1 MTLDRFIRAYEAA
14 TPRSKELH
22 ARAVRVMPGG
32 NSRTTTFFD
41 PYPFY
46 AVRGEGARI
55 WDADGVERLDF
66 NGNYTSLILG
76 HAPPEVV
83 KAIQEAAALGVS
95 FPAPTEH
102 EIRLAEILTR
112 RLPSME
118 TVRFA
123 NSGTEATMNA
133 VRAARAFT
141 GRQKIAK
148 FEGAYHGTHDWVM
161 VSVTPDL
168 SLAGSRKRPKPV
180 AWSSGVPPAVLK
192 HVVVLPWN
200 DADACERI
208 LRREGKSLAAL
219 LVDPLLGIG
228 GILPPARGF
237 LERLRQVTAR
247 LGVLLIFDEVI
258 SFRVA
263 PGGAQERFGV
273 RPDLTTLG
281 KIIGGGLPV
290 GAFGGRADVMAA
302 FDPRRAPARGPHGE
316 RVGPR
321 GRGRI
326 SHGGTFN
333 ANPLTMAAGVATM
346 EALTPERY
354 RRLDALGERLR
365 SGVTALL
372 RRLRRPGQVTGVG
385 SLFCLHWTKSRL
397 TDYRSSRPRDP
408 GEPLRVF
415 MGLLNE
421 GVLLTQRGLGCCSA
435 AMAEA
440 DVDRFV
446 AALGGVLERDRG

>member
-1 MTLDRFIRAYEAA
+1 MSLDPIIRAYEAK
-14 TPRSKELH
+14 TPRSKALY
-22 ARAVRVMPGG
+22 ARALKVMPGG

-46 AVRGEGARI
+46 AARGEGARI
-55 WDADGVERLDF
+55 WDVDGVERLDF

-76 HAPPEVV
+76 HASPEVV
-83 KAIQEAAALGVS
+83 KAIQEAAALGAS

-102 EIRLAEILTR
+102 EIRLAEILTQR
-112 RLPSME
+112 IPSME
-118 TVRFA
+118 SVRFA
-123 NSGTEATMNA
+123 NSGTEATLNA
-133 VRAARAFT
+133 VRVARAFT

-168 SLAGSRKRPKPV
+168 ALAGSRKRPKPV
-180 AWSSGVPPAVLK
+180 AGSAGVPPAVLK

-200 DADACERI
+200 DPDACEKI
-208 LRREGKSLAAL
+208 LAREGDSLATL

-228 GILPPARGF
+228 GVLPPVGGF
-237 LERLRQVTAR
+237 LERLRAVTER
-247 LGVLLIFDEVI
+247 TGTLLIFDEVI

-302 FDPRRAPARGPHGE
+302 FDPRQ
-316 RVGPR
+316 

-333 ANPLTMAAGVATM
+333 ANPLTMAAGVATL

-354 RRLDALGERLR
+354 RQLDALAERLR

-372 RRLRRPGQVTGVG
+372 RRLKRPGQVSGMG
-385 SLFCLHWTKSRL
+385 SLFCLHWTKKKLS
-397 TDYRSSRPRDP
+397 DYRSSRPADP

-415 MGLLNE
+415 MGLLNQ

-435 AMAEA
+435 AMTEA
-440 DVDRFV
+440 DADRFV
-446 AALGGVLERDRG
+446 AALERVLESDR